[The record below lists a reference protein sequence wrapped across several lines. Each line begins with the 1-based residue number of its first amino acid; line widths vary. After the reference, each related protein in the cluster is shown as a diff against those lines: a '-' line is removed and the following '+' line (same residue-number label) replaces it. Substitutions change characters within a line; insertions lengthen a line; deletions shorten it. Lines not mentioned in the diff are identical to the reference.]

1 MIIVIT
7 HFERNERTGDLEII
21 VSHGINTEDD
31 SYVNLPSLKPEQVG
45 AKYDPEVGEFVLV

>member
-7 HFERNERTGDLEII
+7 HFERNERTGDPEII